1 MAKPSSKKE
10 DIKTTSVLARQED
23 GTVQITITVP
33 KNTVEEKKEE
43 AFQHLVENLQV
54 PGFRKGKAPKDVAEK
69 HIDSQKLYD
78 HMLQHLLP
86 EIYADSVTKHDLHPI
101 LAPRFELVS
110 INENS
115 DWQIRVITCE
125 LPEVS
130 LGNYKDEIKAAG
142 KVKNIWVPGKDS
154 KGSQEEAKKEASRE
168 EKEQEVLKALVE
180 KTEIKVPQLL
190 IEEEVNHRL
199 AQLVDQVQKLG
210 LTVEQYLASTGK
222 SVDQVKGEFAGQAEA
237 ALKLELA
244 LNKIAEEEK
253 IDISDEEVDQLIE
266 ATGDEKTKEA
276 LSQPSQKR
284 LIKSTLKR
292 RRALDTLV
300 SLI

>member
-1 MAKPSSKKE
+1 MAKKKAQTP
-10 DIKTTSVLARQED
+10 KQKVLSVLARQED

-33 KNTVEEKKEE
+33 QDTVEEKKEE

-86 EIYADSVTKHDLHPI
+86 EIYADSVTKYDLHPI

-110 INENS
+110 IDENS

-130 LGNYKDEIKAAG
+130 LGNYKEEIKAAG
-142 KVKNIWVPGKDS
+142 KIKDIWVPGKDS
-154 KGSQEEAKKEASRE
+154 KEDKDKKEVSRE
-168 EKEQEVLKALVE
+168 EKEQEVLKTLVE
-180 KTEIKVPQLL
+180 KTEIKVPQPLV
-190 IEEEVNHRL
+190 EEEVNHRL

-222 SVDQVKGEFAGQAEA
+222 TVDQVKGEFASLAEA
-237 ALKLELA
+237 GLKLELA

-253 IDISDEEVDQLIE
+253 IDISDEEVNQLIE

-284 LIKSTLKR
+284 LIKSTLRR